1 MLSISSVMQDVS
13 PLLAFKGKKIPFLQ
27 QKIRNCNMKLKMTR
41 FDLLIFKERER
52 VGNERYNLHADCKMH
67 VKIQI
72 NTY

>member
-41 FDLLIFKERER
+41 FDLLIFKERESR
-52 VGNERYNLHADCKMH
+52 KR
-67 VKIQI
+67 
-72 NTY
+72 